1 MTGEQRAT
9 HMFLDHVTDPSF
21 DTVKEIIKDKKYN
34 FDTVVSRVRQ
44 RELDSNA
51 AEEALAQTKMART
64 TQTSGS
70 SIISRN
76 PMAVT
81 RIMSSFQNLYMRSYI
96 ILFYRL
102 HYLYIQYLFHLV
114 SQ

>member
-21 DTVKEIIKDKKYN
+21 DTVKEIIKDKKDN

-44 RELDSNA
+44 HELDSNA

-81 RIMSSFQNLYMRSYI
+81 RIMSSFQNLDMRSYI
-96 ILFYRL
+96 T
-102 HYLYIQYLFHLV
+102 QYYFIV
-114 SQ
+114 YTTCTYSTYSI